1 MLCLQQ
7 FAKNNRRFSC
17 SGALMFLAWMVTG
30 SVGTVI
36 ASFYQPEW
44 PRKTLFGQKVWF
56 QVYSM
61 HPQALATIILLFSFS
76 FHDTLFSLT
85 LFLASSRAYDANCHF
100 DHCSLLP
107 PIFLQERLEQSISH
121 MTTHNVQHYVQ
132 LFYCRVIG
140 YAENMT
146 QSHKDPGHKYSSFHE
161 EGGTVGNVIVC
172 VSSLGWRLT
181 MTESSANL
189 K

>member
-1 MLCLQQ
+1 MLCLHQ
-7 FAKNNRRFSC
+7 FAKDNRRFSC
-17 SGALMFLAWMVTG
+17 SGALMLLAWMVTG

-36 ASFYQPEW
+36 ASFYKPDW

-56 QVYSM
+56 QVLYSM
-61 HPQALATIILLFSFS
+61 HPQALATIILFSFS

-85 LFLASSRAYDANCHF
+85 LFLASSRAYDAHCHF

-121 MTTHNVQHYVQ
+121 MTTHKVQHYVQ

-140 YAENMT
+140 YTRNMT
-146 QSHKDPGHKYSSFHE
+146 QSDKDPGHKYSSFHE
-161 EGGTVGNVIVC
+161 EGDTVGNVTAIFI
-172 VSSLGWRLT
+172 LGMET